1 MSTAAT
7 TMSNSDND
15 NTNNASSTNV
25 VQPTAPEPITI
36 MAEPITGDRFSLN
49 ELQKKLRALSLRHDE
64 CGQEILLN
72 ETLRILIEKKEFQ
85 QAELMLTNCVLTE
98 PYHSTNQHAR
108 YCYYVALIRAI
119 RLDYS
124 VALQYALQA
133 LRKAP
138 ERALGFRIAATKLF
152 LTLQLLNGET
162 PARSEFLDP
171 QMKEALYPYMQLT
184 SCVRFG
190 NLGRFMSLV
199 KQFQDTLVHDKTY
212 TLILRIRQNVIRTG
226 LKHICQAYSRIT
238 LNDICVKLSLE
249 NPDDVEYIVS
259 KAIREGVVDATIN
272 HEEGTV
278 ITSDSVDIYSTTEP
292 MLAYQ
297 RRIAFLNEL
306 HADAKRALRYVGTI
320 DPELENERQKR
331 EREELGMAVDVD
343 DGLDMDF
350 SEI

>member
-1 MSTAAT
+1 MSTAAAI
-7 TMSNSDND
+7 SNSSEND
-15 NTNNASSTNV
+15 NVTTAQPV
-25 VQPTAPEPITI
+25 VVAPEPIVI
-36 MAEPITGDRFSLN
+36 MAEPITGDRFTLN
-49 ELQKKLRALSLRHDE
+49 ELQKKLRALSIRHDE

-72 ETLRILIEKKEFQ
+72 ETLRILVEKKEFE

-119 RLDYS
+119 RLDYG

-171 QMKEALYPYMQLT
+171 HMKEALYPYMQLT

-190 NLGRFMSLV
+190 NLGRFMSLL
-199 KQFQDTLVHDKTY
+199 KQFQETLEHDKTY
-212 TLILRIRQNVIRTG
+212 TLILRVRQNVIRTG
-226 LKHICQAYSRIT
+226 LKHICQAYSRIA

-278 ITSDSVDIYSTTEP
+278 STSDTVDIYSTTEP

-297 RRIAFLNEL
+297 KRIAFLNEL
-306 HADAKRALRYVGTI
+306 HADAKRALRYVGTT